1 MSLPRTARLTLACGA
16 LALVAAGCT
25 AAPAPTSAPATPP
38 SVAQT
43 ASPTPTATPTQTATP
58 IPTAGGPI
66 TLGAPA
72 PSPTT
77 PLPPPGAQTPSVLTV
92 PPGST
97 LNLDLTNAFRSD
109 GWAAGL
115 HQPAGA
121 ASKIPA
127 LAATVNCGQ
136 PGPEL
141 EYRFTQTGGT
151 LRVTAAQ
158 DLLSVSSDN
167 TVLVQ
172 LVADGR
178 IVNEKALTFKQT
190 AELTAPLNGVTVVKI
205 VAAPQGACRASS
217 TALITGAVV
226 QG

>member
-1 MSLPRTARLTLACGA
+1 MSLPRTARLTLAGGAVA
-16 LALVAAGCT
+16 LALAGCT
-25 AAPAPTSAPATPP
+25 AAPVPTSAPPATALP
-38 SVAQT
+38 SEA
-43 ASPTPTATPTQTATP
+43 AGPTQSGTATPTPTP
-58 IPTAGGPI
+58 TPGGPI

-72 PSPTT
+72 PSPTGT
-77 PLPPPGAQTPSVLTV
+77 LTQPPGVQTPSVLTV
-92 PPGST
+92 LPGT
-97 LNLDLTNAFRSD
+97 TVNLDLTNAFRSD
-109 GWAAGL
+109 GWVAGL
-115 HQPAGA
+115 YQPAGA

-141 EYRFTQTGGT
+141 EYRFTQTAGT
-151 LRVTAAQ
+151 LRVGVAQ

-178 IVNEKALTFKQT
+178 VVNEKPVTFKQA
-190 AELTAPLNGVTVVKI
+190 AELTAPLNGVTVVKV
-205 VAAPQGACRASS
+205 VATPQGTCRSS
-217 TALITGAVV
+217 SAALITGAVV